1 MRKSD
6 YLGDLMCRFRFKRFF
21 IHEFVSQK
29 CEMNFEYIQKAIRI
43 ENFQQ
48 TITILD
54 RILNF
59 FQLARSAVEFS

>member
-1 MRKSD
+1 MNLYHK
-6 YLGDLMCRFRFKRFF
+6 
-21 IHEFVSQK
+21 K

-59 FQLARSAVEFS
+59 FQLARSAVEFN

>member
-1 MRKSD
+1 MNLYHK
-6 YLGDLMCRFRFKRFF
+6 
-21 IHEFVSQK
+21 K

-54 RILNF
+54 KILNF
-59 FQLARSAVEFS
+59 FQLARWAVEFS

>member
-1 MRKSD
+1 MNLYHK
-6 YLGDLMCRFRFKRFF
+6 
-21 IHEFVSQK
+21 K
-29 CEMNFEYIQKAIRI
+29 CEMNFEYIQNEIRI

-48 TITILD
+48 TIKILD